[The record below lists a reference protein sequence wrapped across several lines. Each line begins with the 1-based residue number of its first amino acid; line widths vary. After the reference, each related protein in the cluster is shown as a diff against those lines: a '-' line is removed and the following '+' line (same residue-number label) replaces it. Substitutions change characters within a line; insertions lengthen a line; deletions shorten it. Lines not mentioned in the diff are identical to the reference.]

1 MAPARWVVLGSLG
14 GVWTALPARVSGSGR
29 RRQAARATAAEVRA
43 LWVTRS
49 SLTTP
54 ASVASLVTTARDQG
68 FNTLLVQVRGRADA
82 YYTTDLEP
90 RSADLTRQP
99 ANFDPLAS
107 VLTEAKASGIR
118 VHAWVNLNLVSSAVE
133 LPAAPDHLVYRH
145 PEWLM
150 VPRVIAQDVAR
161 LDPSNPGYVGKI
173 ARWTRGQ
180 LETVEGLYASPLQP
194 EAAAHTERVLVDLA
208 RRYDLDGVHLDY
220 ARYPNQHSTTAVS
233 RSRIPGR
240 HPARLGADARRELDA
255 EAENDLFAY
264 PDRLPAEWKA
274 FRRARLTALI
284 TRISRSVRAARP
296 GVLVTSA
303 VVADPQDAFDERL
316 QDWRGWLAGRVIDAV
331 APMAYTQEPA
341 RFAEQIAAARNIAG
355 GGAVWAGIGSYRLSP
370 AQTIENIQA
379 ARKLGAAGFVL
390 FSYDSLTGPKPPAPD
405 YLETVSRPASARLA
419 RQRRLRSSSFRLPA
433 SSSTSIESVGEL
445 LESRPPDR
453 TRDRVAARF
462 PPPRSKSGAPIACF
476 GTRRSA
482 GLRMRRTPPAR
493 LLTLFDLASLTKV
506 IATATLVDARRRR
519 RHAGARR
526 SRRGP
531 ALRRGAGPIASTS
544 PSPISSSMPRG

>member
-1 MAPARWVVLGSLG
+1 MSWLRRGLFVLGVLG
-14 GVWTALPARVSGSGR
+14 GVWTALPAT
-29 RRQAARATAAEVRA
+29 AANEPAAAEVRA

-54 ASVASLVTTARDQG
+54 ASVAALVRTARDQG

-99 ANFDPLAS
+99 ATFDPLAS
-107 VLTEAKASGIR
+107 VLTEAKTSGIR
-118 VHAWVNLNLVSSAVE
+118 VHAWVSLNLVSSAVE
-133 LPAAPDHLVYRH
+133 LPSAPDHLVYRH

-150 VPRVIAQDVAR
+150 VPRVIAQDVAK
-161 LDPSNPGYVGKI
+161 LDPSNPAYVGKI

-208 RRYDLDGVHLDY
+208 RRYDLEGIHLDY
-220 ARYPNQHSTTAVS
+220 ARYPNQQFDYS
-233 RSRIPGR
+233 RFAIAEFRADIRP
-240 HPARLGADARRELDA
+240 RLGADARRELDV

-390 FSYDSLTGPKPPAPD
+390 FSYDSLTGPKPPAPA
-405 YLETVSRPASARLA
+405 YLETVSRGAFAASRA
-419 RQRRLRSSSFRLPA
+419 
-433 SSSTSIESVGEL
+433 V
-445 LESRPPDR
+445 DN
-453 TRDRVAARF
+453 AA
-462 PPPRSKSGAPIACF
+462 K
-476 GTRRSA
+476 
-482 GLRMRRTPPAR
+482 
-493 LLTLFDLASLTKV
+493 
-506 IATATLVDARRRR
+506 
-519 RHAGARR
+519 
-526 SRRGP
+526 
-531 ALRRGAGPIASTS
+531 
-544 PSPISSSMPRG
+544 